1 MIQRACKQRVGG
13 MESARFAPLIR
24 RERDREDQQ
33 KRGGN
38 AGQGREEQGGSGCRG
53 IPILDQQLG
62 RLTPRKGGGE
72 RVGLER
78 SESAVFPLAAKVTS
92 LLGKQYQRLI
102 GRFLEPFT
110 SHQPAAQTI
119 RRLAR
124 EQWKLLTV
132 NFSTNLLSSL
142 SEGATLGVI
151 FLAISLIT
159 ATSAEQW
166 RRLPVLSFLQSL
178 PLLGGGLK
186 LAMASSNGRMLIF
199 VILII
204 GALILQIMV
213 AASSYLNS
221 VSAGILGYR
230 IQQVMAGQIHRRILS
245 LSFSCASRYRVGDL
259 LNYTQSAGPTVMDYI
274 SMTSELL
281 LNSFQFIV
289 YLAILIAI
297 SPWLMVVAFAM
308 AAALGLTQKQLLPR
322 LRNRSRS
329 LVDASVSLASRQ
341 TEQIQGLRLL
351 HTTGQI
357 TEAGNETEE
366 LLQQITRHGSRMA
379 IISNIITPIST
390 LLPIIAISLIAT
402 ASVIVFQ
409 NRQSGI
415 LPSLVTFVL
424 ALQRLNMRL
433 SSISNIFTRY
443 AANSAKVQRL
453 NLILDDSDK
462 QFARHGGIPFT
473 HLQKEIQLHNV
484 TLRYSPDTPPALR
497 NLNLILPK
505 GSTVALVGSSG
516 AGKSSLADL
525 LVGLYDPSE
534 GMILIDGIDMRTIN
548 LASWQ
553 KKLGVVSQDTFL
565 FNASIAAN
573 IAYGFPDASR
583 SAIESAARASQAAGF
598 IHALPD
604 GYDTVIGER
613 GYQLSGG
620 QRQRISLARAILREP
635 ELLILD
641 EATSALDSE
650 SERLVQEA
658 IERFERN
665 HTVLV
670 IAHRLSTIVNA
681 DLICVMESG
690 QIVERGLHRELL
702 AAGGIY
708 SRLWQQQS
716 ADRGVQLQTRATS
729 ETTPLVP

>member
-1 MIQRACKQRVGG
+1 
-13 MESARFAPLIR
+13 
-24 RERDREDQQ
+24 
-33 KRGGN
+33 
-38 AGQGREEQGGSGCRG
+38 
-53 IPILDQQLG
+53 
-62 RLTPRKGGGE
+62 
-72 RVGLER
+72 
-78 SESAVFPLAAKVTS
+78 LAAKVTT

-124 EQWKLLTV
+124 EQWKLLTI
-132 NFSTNLLSSL
+132 NLSTNLLSSL

-178 PLLGGGLK
+178 PLVGGGLK
-186 LAMASSNGRMLIF
+186 LTLASSNGRMLIF
-199 VILII
+199 AILIV
-204 GALILQIMV
+204 GALALQILV
-213 AASSYLNS
+213 ATSSYLNS

-230 IQQVMAGQIHRRILS
+230 IQKAMTGQIHRRILS

-259 LNYTQSAGPTVMDYI
+259 LNYTQSAGPTVINYI
-274 SMTSELL
+274 STTSELL
-281 LNSFQFIV
+281 LNSFQFVV

-297 SPWLMVVAFAM
+297 SPWLMLVAFAM

-322 LRNRSRS
+322 LRNRSQN

-357 TEAGNETEE
+357 TEAGQETDD
-366 LLQQITRHGSRMA
+366 LLQQITRHGSRMV

-424 ALQRLNMRL
+424 ALQRLNIRL
-433 SSISNIFTRY
+433 SSISNIFNRY
-443 AANSAKVQRL
+443 ASNNAQIERL

-462 QFARHGGIPFT
+462 QFVREGGIPFT
-473 HLQKEIQLHNV
+473 RLQKEIELKNV
-484 TLRYSPDTPPALR
+484 ALRYNPDTTPALA
-497 NLNLILPK
+497 NVNLIIPH
-505 GSTVALVGSSG
+505 GTTVALVGSSG

-525 LVGLYDPSE
+525 LVGLYEPSE
-534 GMILIDGIDMRTIN
+534 GVVLIDGIDMQTIN
-548 LASWQ
+548 LTSWQ
-553 KKLGVVSQDTFL
+553 KRLGVVSQDTFL
-565 FNASIAAN
+565 FNASIAEN
-573 IAYGFPDASR
+573 IAYGVPAASR
-583 SAIESAARASQAAGF
+583 AAIEAAARASQAAGF
-598 IHALPD
+598 INALPD
-604 GYDTVIGER
+604 GYETVIGER
-613 GYQLSGG
+613 GYRLSGG

-690 QIVERGLHRELL
+690 QIVERGLHQELL

-716 ADRGVQLQTRATS
+716 ADRGVQRQSASPS
-729 ETTPLVP
+729 ETSPLVP

>member
-1 MIQRACKQRVGG
+1 M
-13 MESARFAPLIR
+13 
-24 RERDREDQQ
+24 
-33 KRGGN
+33 
-38 AGQGREEQGGSGCRG
+38 
-53 IPILDQQLG
+53 
-62 RLTPRKGGGE
+62 
-72 RVGLER
+72 
-78 SESAVFPLAAKVTS
+78 TS

-124 EQWKLLTV
+124 EQWKLLTL
-132 NFSTNLLSSL
+132 NISTNLLSSL

-178 PLLGGGLK
+178 PLVGDGLK
-186 LAMASSNGRMLIF
+186 LALASSSGRMLIF
-199 VILII
+199 AILII
-204 GALILQIMV
+204 GALILQILV
-213 AASSYLNS
+213 ATSSYLNS

-230 IQQVMAGQIHRRILS
+230 IQQVMTGQIHRRILS

-259 LNYTQSAGPTVMDYI
+259 LNYTQSAGPTVITYI
-274 SMTSELL
+274 SITSELL
-281 LNSFQFIV
+281 LNSFQFVV

-357 TEAGNETEE
+357 TEAGRETDE

-379 IISNIITPIST
+379 VISNIITPIST

-402 ASVIVFQ
+402 ASVVVFQ

-433 SSISNIFTRY
+433 SSISNIFNRY
-443 AANSAKVQRL
+443 ASNNAQLERL
-453 NLILDDSDK
+453 NLILDDGDK
-462 QFARHGGIPFT
+462 QFVRRGGIPFT
-473 HLQKEIQLHNV
+473 RLQKGIRLQNV
-484 TLRYSPDTPPALR
+484 TLRYNPDSPPALR
-497 NLNLILPK
+497 NLNLTIPK

-534 GMILIDGIDMRTIN
+534 GEILIDGVDMQTIN
-548 LASWQ
+548 LMSWQ

-583 SAIESAARASQAAGF
+583 AAIEAAAVASQAAGF
-598 IHALPD
+598 INALPD

-613 GYQLSGG
+613 GYRLSGG

-665 HTVLV
+665 HTVMV

-690 QIVERGLHRELL
+690 QIVERGGHRELL
-702 AAGGIY
+702 AAGGNY
-708 SRLWQQQS
+708 SRLWKQQS
-716 ADRGVQLQTRATS
+716 ADRGVEREAPATS
-729 ETTPLVP
+729 ETSPLVP